1 MLEIVIAIAAALSGD
16 AVEFFAVIGFFA
28 TLGAAAYFIGK
39 LLDERK
45 RNKLADESM
54 RRLREERSSERRE
67 AEWRNMTTAGTEGGM
82 LWPPTGEWVVLVK
95 KSEGNYEAQPC
106 GSRTGCVS
114 RSSSSAP
121 VSAVTP

>member
-54 RRLREERSSERRE
+54 RRLREERSRERLE
-67 AEWRNMTTAGTEGGM
+67 AEWRNMTTAGTKGGM
-82 LWPPTGEWVVLVK
+82 LWPPTGKWVVLVK

-106 GSRTGCVS
+106 PVNT
-114 RSSSSAP
+114 SSLARLTS
-121 VSAVTP
+121 V